1 MRVLVIRHHDVDTAG
16 FIAEAFE
23 ARGASL
29 DVHLFPDDGPLPGF
43 GGVDHIVVMGSVS
56 SVNDPDPWI
65 AEELAWVRAVDRAG
79 VPVLGICFGAQIICA
94 ALGGRVEAMGG
105 NEIGWFTVDS
115 ADEDAVPAGPWL
127 EFHEDR
133 CLVPADATV
142 LARNEAAVQA
152 FRIGRHF
159 AVQFHPEVDGPQLKR
174 WLDSMGT
181 AEVES
186 VGLDPDQFLADT
198 IREEPA
204 ARARADRL
212 RPLDNP
218 RQLPTPSR
226 LRSYWVDVPLGRLL
240 PAQSAIDPPE
250 WAPGS
255 PP

>member
-1 MRVLVIRHHDVDTAG
+1 
-16 FIAEAFE
+16 
-23 ARGASL
+23 
-29 DVHLFPDDGPLPGF
+29 
-43 GGVDHIVVMGSVS
+43 
-56 SVNDPDPWI
+56 
-65 AEELAWVRAVDRAG
+65 
-79 VPVLGICFGAQIICA
+79 VPVLGVCFGAQAICA
-94 ALGGRVEAMGG
+94 ALGGRIERMGSS
-105 NEIGWFTVDS
+105 EIGWFTVDS

-133 CLVPADATV
+133 CLLPAAATV

-181 AEVES
+181 AAVQS

-212 RPLDNP
+212 VATAL
-218 RQLPTPSR
+218 
-226 LRSYWVDVPLGRLL
+226 
-240 PAQSAIDPPE
+240 AIRD
-250 WAPGS
+250 S
-255 PP
+255 